1 MLETQ
6 EMIAIRPGLTSF
18 GGDAVL
24 SLFHNAQH
32 MFTAFCNL
40 LSVTDYLRNSTLSFL
55 PTKQN
60 KEDRGCWLL
69 EENGLC
75 I

>member
-24 SLFHNAQH
+24 SLFHNA
-32 MFTAFCNL
+32 
-40 LSVTDYLRNSTLSFL
+40 
-55 PTKQN
+55 
-60 KEDRGCWLL
+60 
-69 EENGLC
+69 
-75 I
+75 